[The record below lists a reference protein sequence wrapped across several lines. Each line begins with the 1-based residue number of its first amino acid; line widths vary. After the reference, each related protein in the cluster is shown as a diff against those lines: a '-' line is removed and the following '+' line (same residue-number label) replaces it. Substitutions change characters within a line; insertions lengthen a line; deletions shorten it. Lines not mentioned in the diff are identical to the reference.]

1 MQKAAHVETG
11 VSLLKDGR
19 QHRIDFVACK
29 RRDPDLV
36 SEPFAGE
43 LWEPAAQLCT
53 HFILAV
59 GDQQKKRLR
68 DRASSG
74 RGKKVHA
81 AAVAPMAVVDAEKA
95 RAGG

>member
-1 MQKAAHVETG
+1 MKKAAHVETG

-43 LWEPAAQLCT
+43 LCEPAAQLCT

-68 DRASSG
+68 DRASSE
-74 RGKKVHA
+74 RAKKVQSG
-81 AAVAPMAVVDAEKA
+81 AVAPMRSFDDDKEC
-95 RAGG
+95 GGC